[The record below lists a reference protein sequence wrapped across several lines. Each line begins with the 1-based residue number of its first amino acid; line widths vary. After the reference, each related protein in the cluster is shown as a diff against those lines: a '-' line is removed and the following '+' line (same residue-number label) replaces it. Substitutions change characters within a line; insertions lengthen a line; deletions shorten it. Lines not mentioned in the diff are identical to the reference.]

1 MTKNTQATTSSKF
14 LDIPLFI
21 FTEPLMSNG
30 RIGRLYYC
38 VMALLSLWPIGLAG
52 LLIQTA
58 TDQIPETLTN
68 ILLVLGLAYWTVAQ
82 YCLAI
87 RRLHDI
93 GQSGWW
99 SLLLW
104 AAWPVLVLTPG
115 QRRDNR
121 YGVHLAVSQEFR
133 T

>member
-1 MTKNTQATTSSKF
+1 MAKPIEATTSSKL

-30 RIGRLYYC
+30 RIGRLYYFT
-38 VMALLSLWPIGLAG
+38 MALLSLWPLGLAA

-58 TDQIPETLTN
+58 AMPEPLTN
-68 ILLVLGLAYWTVAQ
+68 ILFVLGLAYWTVAQ

-87 RRLHDI
+87 RRLHDR
-93 GQSGWW
+93 GLSGWW

-104 AAWPVLVLTPG
+104 AAWPMLVLVPG

-121 YGVHLAVSQEFR
+121 YGIHLALSQEFR
-133 T
+133 P

>member
-1 MTKNTQATTSSKF
+1 MTKHIEATTSSRL

-38 VMALLSLWPIGLAG
+38 TMALLSLWPLGLGA
-52 LLIQTA
+52 LLILTA
-58 TDQIPETLTN
+58 AIPETLTN
-68 ILLVLGLAYWTVAQ
+68 ILLMLGLVYWTVAQ

-87 RRLHDI
+87 RRLHDM
-93 GQSGWW
+93 GLSGWW

-104 AAWPVLVLTPG
+104 AAWPVLLLIPG
-115 QRRDNR
+115 QRRENR
-121 YGVHLAVSQEFR
+121 YGIHLALSQEFR
-133 T
+133 A